1 MFKKKCYLCGGEI
14 VDGMCAE
21 CGLRVDK
28 GGKKIHN
35 PKENMAERSEKIR
48 ANTGYSAKPETGSK
62 QASNSYDKADEKA
75 ARKRV
80 FDKAVKRVEKW
91 DSIKRKKAVKLAGVI
106 IALVVSVIG
115 IIADY
120 AEEKYDEI
128 TTKNLERGPYDYVVQ
143 ELSDTGDNVEMIL
156 EPGEYKVGVHLPEG
170 NYTVQLEE
178 GQGTVSLDDSKNSIY
193 IWQYFGDDKE
203 NDEIQEW
210 SDVKLFQG
218 AIFQISGNVRLKLN
232 TENGQNDKM
241 IVQENPLTEE
251 VLLKAGETV
260 VAGED
265 FPEGMYDFQSSS
277 EWTNIAYKI
286 PLHTDYED
294 DSMNYLERSQ
304 WITSDE
310 LDSVYRNIVLPA
322 GTTICSEDA
331 DSILIPSKS
340 IETEDY
346 DSYYDIYSY

>member
-21 CGLRVDK
+21 CGLRVDE
-28 GGKKIHN
+28 GGKKTHSQ
-35 PKENMAERSEKIR
+35 KADMTERPEKIR
-48 ANTGYSAKPETGSK
+48 ANTGYSANREMSAK
-62 QASNSYDKADEKA
+62 QEKKKDEQANKKA
-75 ARKRV
+75 ARKQA
-80 FDKAVKRVEKW
+80 FDKAARRVEKW
-91 DSIKRKKAVKLAGVI
+91 DSIKRKKAIKLAGVI
-106 IALVVSVIG
+106 VALVVTVIG

-128 TTKNLERGPYDYVVQ
+128 TTKNLEREPYDNVVQ
-143 ELSDTGDNVEMIL
+143 ELSDTGESYEVVL

-170 NYTVQLEE
+170 SYTVHLEE
-178 GQGTVSLDDSKNSIY
+178 GQGTVSLDDSNNSIY
-193 IWQYFGDDKE
+193 MWQYFGDDKE

-210 SDVKLFQG
+210 SDVRLFQG
-218 AIFQISGNVRLKLN
+218 ALFQVSGNVRLKLN

-241 IVQENPLTEE
+241 ITQENPLTEE
-251 VLLKAGETV
+251 VLLRAGETV

-265 FPEGMYDFQSSS
+265 FPEGIYDFQSSS
-277 EWTNIAYKI
+277 EWTNIIYKV

-304 WITSDE
+304 WITADD
-310 LDSVYRNIVLPA
+310 LDSVYRNIVLTA

-331 DSILIPSKS
+331 DSILVPSKL
-340 IETEDY
+340 IETQEY
-346 DSYYDIYSY
+346 DSYYDIYRY